1 MTQAIIRDI
10 SGAAAPPALD
20 LWEPVIITGEQI
32 SAEAERLASLA
43 RPANGRREATFIH
56 PRASAP
62 GNGLAPG
69 IRVVLS
75 VLKPGEETAPIRHN
89 STQVNFCIRGSGSVD
104 IGGTTVRYGQYD
116 VWNTPS
122 FRTYTHRNDGNDLA
136 VRLTYSNAPVL
147 EMLNIH
153 IVEDEPKQRSGAP
166 ESQGSDASEQREDPR
181 RKSPYGIVTLDN
193 GSQLMP
199 YEILIN
205 PPAVA
210 SNTLHWPW
218 AQVKKHLDKLESLGK
233 NYIGRRLY
241 MMYNPMTGRTN
252 GCTPSFF
259 ATITIRP
266 PKIVDR
272 PHRHTSAAINYY
284 FHGRGRSTVEGK
296 VYEWKAGDLMR
307 RSTSSPSRIS
317 HSTSIWSRCS
327 GRRISSTRR
336 HCWARKQAST
346 PTARAWLLRNSG
358 ISGGIGV
365 QRCRAPGPVPPV
377 KVGFIRG
384 ESPCVA
390 SLCLKLIGDGYGID
404 HWGQRHRLGASHS
417 RGLRL

>member
-1 MTQAIIRDI
+1 MSEVMIRDI

-32 SAEAERLASLA
+32 GAEAERLAA
-43 RPANGRREATFIH
+43 APRPANGRRESMFVH
-56 PRASAP
+56 PRAAAP
-62 GNGLAPG
+62 GNGFAPG

-89 STQVNFCIRGSGSVD
+89 STQVNFCIRGSGLASID
-104 IGGTTVRYGQYD
+104 GTSVRYRQYD

-122 FRTYTHRNDGNDLA
+122 FRAYTHRNDGDDLA
-136 VRLTYSNAPVL
+136 VRLTYSNAPLL

-153 IVEDEPKQRSGAP
+153 IVEERPPVAEPKSST
-166 ESQGSDASEQREDPR
+166 EDAGRDDPR
-181 RKSPYGIVTLDN
+181 RKSPYGIVTLEN

-205 PPAVA
+205 PPTVE
-210 SNTLHWPW
+210 SNALHWPW
-218 AQVKKHLDKLESLGK
+218 AQVKTHLDKLESLGK
-233 NYIGRRLY
+233 SYIGRRLY

-296 VYEWKAGDLMR
+296 VYEWKAGDLML
-307 RSTSSPSRIS
+307 S
-317 HSTSIWSRCS
+317 
-327 GRRISSTRR
+327 
-336 HCWARKQAST
+336 
-346 PTARAWLLRNSG
+346 
-358 ISGGIGV
+358 
-365 QRCRAPGPVPPV
+365 APGWGVHNHASYDEPVYELTVQDQPLNIYMESLLWQEDLKHPAALLGSEA
-377 KVGFIRG
+377 GFGTNRG
-384 ESPCVA
+384 HMAAAE
-390 SLCLKLIGDGYGID
+390 
-404 HWGQRHRLGASHS
+404 
-417 RGLRL
+417 

>member
-1 MTQAIIRDI
+1 MTQAVIRDI
-10 SGAAAPPALD
+10 SGVAAPPALD

-32 SAEAERLASLA
+32 SQEAERLAALP
-43 RPANGRREATFIH
+43 RPANGRRESTFIH

-89 STQVNFCIRGSGSVD
+89 STQVNFCIRGSGSAN
-104 IGGTTVRYGQYD
+104 IGGATVPYSQYD

-122 FRTYTHRNDGNDLA
+122 FRAYTHRNDGNDLA
-136 VRLTYSNAPVL
+136 VRLTYSNAPIL

-153 IVEDEPKQRSGAP
+153 IIEERPDERPSASGAQSSTGQSSTGQSSTG
-166 ESQGSDASEQREDPR
+166 EEREDPR

-205 PPAVA
+205 PQAVE

-233 NYIGRRLY
+233 SYLGRRLY

-296 VYEWKAGDLMR
+296 VYEWKAGDLML
-307 RSTSSPSRIS
+307 S
-317 HSTSIWSRCS
+317 
-327 GRRISSTRR
+327 
-336 HCWARKQAST
+336 
-346 PTARAWLLRNSG
+346 
-358 ISGGIGV
+358 
-365 QRCRAPGPVPPV
+365 APGWGVHNHASYDEPVYELTVQDQPLNIYMESLLWQEDLKHPAALLGSEP
-377 KVGFIRG
+377 GFDTNRAKM
-384 ESPCVA
+384 VA
-390 SLCLKLIGDGYGID
+390 
-404 HWGQRHRLGASHS
+404 AE
-417 RGLRL
+417 